1 MNTERKEEKAIK
13 LVEIELNEKSLIES
27 MILEEQKK
35 RLQYIM
41 QNPEAITALTEHVKH
56 LMMQINEYK
65 TQNAISQKT
74 DLKKQ
79 KNRRK
84 VPITFS
90 ANELFQSIIFGHLN
104 HEVIKDLFGYS
115 KQEAFSQVA
124 ILSQI
129 ENNLKA
135 IVEACSICV
144 GSFSTLEQ
152 LEKLNVEKRKN
163 IISIKLVTDAKI
175 INNYSQTLRIQVK
188 EYEKPTQNKSP
199 TKTLAITS
207 NLALNKILDMYL
219 KNKFTMS
226 IFTYTSKS
234 DFIKSAFLNQVKS
247 DLKELQQK
255 QQ

>member
-13 LVEIELNEKSLIES
+13 LVEIELKKKNLIES

-35 RLQYIM
+35 RLQCIM

-74 DLKKQ
+74 DSKKQ
-79 KNRRK
+79 KDRRK

-124 ILSQI
+124 ILRQI
-129 ENNLKA
+129 ENDLKA
-135 IVEACSICV
+135 IIEACFTNV

-163 IISIKLVTDAKI
+163 IISINDAKI
-175 INNYSQTLRIQVK
+175 INNYSQTLRIQIK
-188 EYEKPTQNKSP
+188 EYEKPTQNKIP
-199 TKTLAITS
+199 TKTLTITS
-207 NLALNKILDMYL
+207 NLALNKILDMYF

-226 IFTYTSKS
+226 IFVYTSKS
-234 DFIKSAFLNQVKS
+234 DFVKTAFLNQLKN
-247 DLKELQQK
+247 DLNELQQE